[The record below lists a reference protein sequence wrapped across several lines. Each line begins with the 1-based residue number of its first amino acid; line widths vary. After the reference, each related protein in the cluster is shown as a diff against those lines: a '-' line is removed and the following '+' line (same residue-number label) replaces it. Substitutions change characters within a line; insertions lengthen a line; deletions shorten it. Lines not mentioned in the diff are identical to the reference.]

1 MLDATHNPAA
11 RAEIWF
17 SELQAID
24 NVAGVYH
31 WLGCKLV
38 ELDDHLLCIGVRNDP
53 VLDKGIVVAFHGL
66 DRHHFASLVKLLGV
80 NPIGKVYG
88 KTPEAREYFFSDKR
102 LREFDGNLVRFSGG
116 QIPAWIAHTIEW
128 LFAIRKVYTIA
139 LQHENLEMG
148 TLLLFQRGTV
158 REIPAWQIEK
168 MADLASFRIHALLP
182 CSPSGNSRR
191 ATFEQS
197 LIANLNHEIRTP
209 LNGILG
215 LIGEVL
221 EQRPDAADSG
231 EMIEDVQ
238 NCAKDLQRT
247 VDNLILISSLES
259 RQVEWNPEEMTVE
272 QVTVLVRSWLDDL
285 DERSANRVM
294 LESHIPAAQSGRLCI
309 DWHLFAHVLN
319 ELVHNAL
326 KFSEASVEVRVEV
339 RDRAMWLVVCDRG
352 IGMAASEQREVFRT
366 FHRSEHVRNSR
377 GGNGVG
383 LSIVD
388 HIVRLHGFEV
398 ILHSHEGEG
407 TVVEVRMPLESLHA
421 LS

>member
-1 MLDATHNPAA
+1 MDF
-11 RAEIWF
+11 W
-17 SELQAID
+17 
-24 NVAGVYH
+24 
-31 WLGCKLV
+31 
-38 ELDDHLLCIGVRNDP
+38 
-53 VLDKGIVVAFHGL
+53 
-66 DRHHFASLVKLLGV
+66 
-80 NPIGKVYG
+80 
-88 KTPEAREYFFSDKR
+88 
-102 LREFDGNLVRFSGG
+102 
-116 QIPAWIAHTIEW
+116 HTIEW

-168 MADLASFRIHALLP
+168 MADLASSRIHALLP
-182 CSPSGNSRR
+182 CSSAGKTHRG
-191 ATFEQS
+191 TFEQS

-221 EQRPDAADSG
+221 EQRLDAADSG
-231 EMIEDVQ
+231 DMIQDVR

-259 RQVEWNPEEMTVE
+259 RQVEWNPEVLSIE

-294 LESHIPAAQSGRLCI
+294 LESHIPPEQTGRLCM
-309 DWHLFAHVLN
+309 DWHLFAHVIN

-326 KFSEASVEVRVEV
+326 KFSEANVEVRVQVKE
-339 RDRAMWLVVCDRG
+339 RALWLAVCDRG
-352 IGMAASEQREVFRT
+352 IGMAASEQGEVFRT

-388 HIVRLHGFEV
+388 QIARLHGFEV
-398 ILHSHEGEG
+398 RLHSREGEG

-421 LS
+421 LT